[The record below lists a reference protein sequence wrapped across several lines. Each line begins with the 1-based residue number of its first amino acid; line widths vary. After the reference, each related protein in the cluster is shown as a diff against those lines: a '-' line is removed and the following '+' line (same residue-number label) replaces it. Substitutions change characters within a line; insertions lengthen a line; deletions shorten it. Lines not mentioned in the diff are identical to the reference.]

1 MTATS
6 PRLRVA
12 YMGPPRSFSHAAALR
27 MYGDRASYV
36 VTRTIPDA
44 VEAAADGVADYAIV
58 PLENSIEGGVNAT
71 LDALFE
77 SNLTISAELVLDVEL
92 CLLAQTS
99 DLSRIQKVTSHPQP
113 LGQCKHW
120 LRENLPQAEVLV
132 APSTT
137 AAAEDALRDPHT
149 AAVGSRLAAELG
161 LLIVRERIQDHE
173 GNATRF
179 VVVGRTLTSPTGNDK
194 TSLVFTTPHER
205 GALRRVLEV
214 FDQEG
219 LNLTRIESRPLPGQ
233 LWQYAFFTDL
243 EGHRDDAP
251 VARALERL
259 RAAGAMVR
267 VLGSYPRTARSGN
280 TTPGTA

>member
-1 MTATS
+1 MTTL
-6 PRLRVA
+6 PGTPRVA
-12 YMGPPRSFSHAAALR
+12 YMGPPRSFSHAAALQK
-27 MYGDRASYV
+27 YGEQAQFV

-44 VEAAADGVADYAIV
+44 IEAAEDGSADYAIV

-71 LDALFE
+71 VDALFE
-77 SNLTISAELVLDVEL
+77 SDLTISAELVIEVEL
-92 CLLAQTS
+92 CLLAQTA
-99 DLSRIQKVTSHPQP
+99 DLSQIRRVTSHPQP
-113 LGQCKHW
+113 LGQCKQW
-120 LRENLPQAEVLV
+120 LRQHLPQAEVVV

-137 AAAEDALRDPHT
+137 AAAQDALQDPHT

-161 LLIVRERIQDHE
+161 LLLVRERIQDHA

-179 VVVGRTLTSPTGNDK
+179 VVVGRELTRPTGNDK

-243 EGHRDDAP
+243 EGHRDDPA
-251 VARALERL
+251 VMRSLERL
-259 RAAGAMVR
+259 RAGGAMVR
-267 VLGSYPRTARSGN
+267 VLGSYPRTVQIA
-280 TTPGTA
+280 AE